1 MKRTDQNSSE
11 RAGTADRGRRRSLR
25 ADGQTMVE
33 LLVVISII
41 LILMAILL
49 PALRRSIQQAT
60 STVCMANLREVHQ
73 ALQIYRLDNAGWL
86 PVSDHDQEPQL
97 TRDVG
102 LMSAWYR
109 SLFPRYV
116 GDLTVLVCPA
126 DPLADAVRESL
137 SLAAVVQDLPELTS
151 YGLNEIILTSEDQY
165 LAHVDRYPPR
175 RPWDTLLV
183 ADLGADVAPTGTADY
198 EAMLWIESVRNHG
211 QLPIDDGYDPGRS
224 VQVPP
229 WLTGRHSGGI
239 NMVTFGGAIRS
250 IRTESLMTEPI
261 SAYYEDCALGGCT
274 VCNQLALPH
283 YNLSAAGTYWWTG
296 TLPRR

>member
-1 MKRTDQNSSE
+1 MKKTDQNSVES
-11 RAGTADRGRRRSLR
+11 AGTAHRGSLPSLR
-25 ADGQTMVE
+25 AYGQTMVE

-49 PALRRSIQQAT
+49 PALRRSIQQAS

-73 ALQIYRLDNAGWL
+73 SLQIYRLDNGGWL
-86 PVSDHDQEPQL
+86 PVSAQKTQL
-97 TRDVG
+97 QQDVG
-102 LMSAWYR
+102 LLPAWYR

-126 DPLADAVRESL
+126 DPLADTVRESL
-137 SLAAVVQDLPELTS
+137 AMAAVDQSVPELTS
-151 YGLNEIILTSEDQY
+151 YGLNEIILTSDDQY

-198 EAMLWIESVRNHG
+198 EAILWIESVRNHG
-211 QLPIDDGYDPGRS
+211 QLPIDDGYDPGQP

-229 WLTGRHSGGI
+229 WLTGRHSGSI
-239 NMVTFGGAIRS
+239 NLVTFGGAVRS

-261 SAYYEDCALGGCT
+261 SEYYEDCAQGGCT
-274 VCNQLALPH
+274 VCIQLALPH